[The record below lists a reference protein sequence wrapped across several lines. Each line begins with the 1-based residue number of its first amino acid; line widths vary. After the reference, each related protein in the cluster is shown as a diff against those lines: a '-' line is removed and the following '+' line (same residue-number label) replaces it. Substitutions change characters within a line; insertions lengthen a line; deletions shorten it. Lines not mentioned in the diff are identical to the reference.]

1 MNTRSKIIHINCV
14 LAALY
19 GLLVFVATPAAAD
32 LPPNAKCVNGMVV
45 TPQYGPPGKGATW
58 IPSRTKCE
66 VAEFAAMEHGTD
78 IMEQKKARTGFEG
91 LIGKPGYGWHHVGTT
106 R

>member
-1 MNTRSKIIHINCV
+1 MNTRSKNTYINWV

-32 LPPNAKCVNGMVV
+32 LPHNAKCINGVVV
-45 TPQYGPPGKGATW
+45 TPSYGPPGKGANW

-66 VAEFAAMEHGTD
+66 VAEFAAMEQGTGNT
-78 IMEQKKARTGFEG
+78 EQKKAQTGFEA
-91 LIGKPGYGWHHVGTT
+91 LIGKPGYAWQPSTK
-106 R
+106 